1 MYVMFLLVLL
11 QRDSATRFVWP
22 LEKPRSRKH
31 SDRGALSHHGTK
43 IAFKHRF
50 YYFLRLSANSLQ
62 FLFCS
67 HCHTFSSAASLC
79 ALFVASTAA

>member
-50 YYFLRLSANSLQ
+50 YYFLRLSAASLQ
-62 FLFCS
+62 FIFVDVAILSLLLHPFA
-67 HCHTFSSAASLC
+67 HFS
-79 ALFVASTAA
+79 FHQ